1 MASRDLAASTAT
13 VVLLSLVVAGCGGE
27 PTGWIPR
34 DGSIAGIVSVSGVSF
49 VPPASAGT
57 MLSATQA
64 NGLAFPVPRRL
75 LAVAPSLHP
84 RTRGTLLRRVPR
96 PATTSN
102 ELIVSFRGT
111 ALGAPPLGSAA
122 LRTAARAGAFGRVM
136 RAHLAAAMPAG
147 AQVAGVSPA
156 ILTARIRVAD
166 ATLRDAVAAALRHD
180 PQISGVTPNRLIWLD
195 QGPFYKSRLSAAGT
209 GLTPNNPLYPYQSW
223 HYGLV
228 DLPRA
233 WAISTGSVGV
243 LVAVVD
249 DGIRFDH
256 PAIAANLTHD
266 GYDFVNNVD
275 SLPLCAG
282 GQISNSG
289 DGDGYDPDP
298 TMPSAY
304 RLDSTGTCFF
314 PDTIANH
321 GLHVAGTIGAV
332 GNSGIGVTG
341 VNWKVQIRPV
351 RVLGVGGFGTSYDV
365 AQGVLY
371 AAGLPAD
378 DGNGGTVQPS
388 TGARIINLS
397 LGGPANDTTLARAVA
412 SAVQAGALIVAAAG
426 NDSSSIASYPA
437 AYPGVL
443 AVAAVGPDGAPA
455 PYSNFGSYVAL
466 SAPGGNF
473 GLGDATD
480 GVMSTIWDFG
490 TNTPEYAWAEGT
502 SMATPHVSGIAALV
516 LSQAPSLTAADLR
529 SRLSTYAVG
538 PASNYGAGLV
548 NAYNSLTS
556 RHGPPT
562 QLYARLYAANTGAM
576 SQTVAAGA
584 DGHFQ
589 FAAVEDGQYFV
600 YAGSDENQD
609 HTIGTPGR
617 WWGAYGGPQNPIR
630 VTAFGGGPS
639 SIGFS
644 IYYPSVVANHDPTS
658 AGTLVIGGYLQG
670 RIADPNTLDVYLV
683 PIPAVGTYAFET
695 AGWVGACG
703 IALEEATAIGLYDHN
718 GQLLTYT
725 GFIDPQNLNYCS
737 RLTLNL
743 NPGSY
748 FVGVAGAFGHRYRL
762 QARAGS

>member
-1 MASRDLAASTAT
+1 
-13 VVLLSLVVAGCGGE
+13 V
-27 PTGWIPR
+27 
-34 DGSIAGIVSVSGVSF
+34 
-49 VPPASAGT
+49 
-57 MLSATQA
+57 
-64 NGLAFPVPRRL
+64 
-75 LAVAPSLHP
+75 
-84 RTRGTLLRRVPR
+84 
-96 PATTSN
+96 
-102 ELIVSFRGT
+102 
-111 ALGAPPLGSAA
+111 A
-122 LRTAARAGAFGRVM
+122 LRNAARAQAFGQVM
-136 RAHLAAAMPAG
+136 RAHLAAVMPAG
-147 AQVAGVSPA
+147 AKVAGVSPA

-166 ATLRDAVAAALRHD
+166 ATQRDAVAAALRQD
-180 PQISGVTPNRLIWLD
+180 PQIAGVTPNRLIWLD
-195 QGPFYKSRLSAAGT
+195 QGPFHKTRLTAAGT

-233 WAISTGSVGV
+233 WTISTGSAGV

-275 SLPLCAG
+275 SLTLCAG
-282 GQISNSG
+282 GKISNSG

-304 RLDSTGTCFF
+304 RPDSTGTCFL

-332 GNSGIGVTG
+332 GNNGIGVSG

-397 LGGPANDTTLARAVA
+397 LGSRTNDSTLARAVA

-426 NDSSSIASYPA
+426 NDSSSIATYPA

-473 GLGDATD
+473 GFGDATD

-516 LSQAPSLTAADLR
+516 LSQTPSLTAADLR

-538 PASNYGAGLV
+538 PANDYGAGLV

-562 QLYARLYAANTGAM
+562 QLYVRLYAANTGAM
-576 SQTVAAGA
+576 SETVVAGA

-589 FAAVEDGQYFV
+589 LSAEDGQYFV

-609 HTIGTPGR
+609 QTIGTPGR
-617 WWGAYGGPQNPIR
+617 WWGAYGGAQDPIR
-630 VTAFGGGPS
+630 VTAFGGGPN
-639 SIGFS
+639 SITFS
-644 IYYPSVVANHDPTS
+644 ISYPSAVASHDTTG
-658 AGTLVIGGYLQG
+658 AGTLMIGGYLQG
-670 RIADPNTLDVYLV
+670 HILDSNTLDVYHV
-683 PIPAVGTYAFET
+683 RVPAVGSYTFET

-703 IALEEATAIGLYDHN
+703 VALEEATAIGLYDHN
-718 GQLLTYT
+718 GQLLTFT
-725 GFIDPQNLNYCS
+725 AFIDQQNLNYCS
-737 RLTLNL
+737 RLALNL

-748 FVGVAGAFGHRYRL
+748 FVSVAGAFGRRYRL
-762 QARAGS
+762 QARAGP